1 MGKRLEGL
9 WVGKGGTVQGGEW
22 KRVRVEKEEGVGK
35 RAREGLELGKRW
47 KGYGWGKGGKGERV

>member
-1 MGKRLEGL
+1 
-9 WVGKGGTVQGGEW
+9 
-22 KRVRVEKEEGVGK
+22 VEKEEGVGK